1 MEPNRDSPPPP
12 YPGDETHPST
22 TNSVDLRLGES
33 AGTSSGCLPSYQSR
47 SIRRHHPYLRPPS
60 RMFLSFRAPHSRS
73 EQRAS
78 SGPQSS
84 SSSPATDSA
93 NPSPPFIFVFDPEN
107 EHHRRIL
114 RLRAV
119 LPDFILGIKRGLEK
133 TRRMQEEQ
141 KDNDDSKSPPSEAA
155 TE

>member
-60 RMFLSFRAPHSRS
+60 R
-73 EQRAS
+73 
-78 SGPQSS
+78 PQSS